1 MSQLSKQD
9 LKAENQLQFPNN
21 NTGLITPSNLKAFNV
36 DMIDS
41 TVNQTTYTGDSGSWT
56 SDIATLQAEVLAL
69 ENFSSSLSGGFVTE
83 GELAAATASLIN
95 QINTKVS
102 ISETSSMTVL
112 SASFALTAAFAQNA
126 NFDTGSYVGT
136 ASFNAYTSSTNN
148 RLDNIESVSGSWITE
163 SETGSF
169 ARTDAQNVFSPLQ
182 TFGNVTV
189 TGNLYVSGSEVI
201 VSSSTLIVGDRI
213 IEVNANRVIG
223 DAGIYAFD
231 ALTDQTGSMIWDPY
245 VDYWK
250 AGLSGSETRVITAAD
265 TASMLSSYITSTQ
278 TGSFATTASNVFTGD
293 QTLVDAGG
301 NSVTLSD
308 TSGSLMLVAKGFT
321 SASAHLSASAG
332 TFTNL
337 IFKTNNNT
345 GDTVISGSNNIFVN
359 PSAPTAGFRRYMTSG
374 NIWTS
379 ATAIPNVSASMA
391 FPITI
396 SNNIGNPI
404 ISLRGPVS
412 SSTWNINDNIFTNG
426 VLNIG
431 VTAANNAQKMISGCN
446 VNYNV
451 IQGTVQLRA
460 QTSDLAS
467 PTVFSNNSVIGGT
480 WTFIQTNSAVNV
492 QSNLLMGQGSGWT
505 FTNNWYSGSAGTGTV
520 SFNGNTITGN
530 NNIITL
536 SGSTSPAGIATIFN
550 TQMFGGYNDI
560 YVNPTSTQYGIGQTF
575 IAGNELTIY
584 GTALQTDPLDALGT
598 TVLGRYNATD
608 GIRDRSRENILIV
621 GTGDA
626 NGKKTGFLID
636 SGSNTFVEGTFN
648 VSGSTSLNGNLIVTG
663 SLTASLGQGLMY
675 VGNASGLTS
684 TISTASLAVENALT
698 SSITRNVI
706 VIARNSN
713 PSTLPAGTVVHITS
727 AVGDNPIFS
736 TASYDTEA
744 LSSNTFGLLRNSS
757 PSGADV
763 EVVVS
768 GVVTGVNTDPAL
780 GYTAGDILYLSSSG
794 QFTRVQPQA
803 PNQIVALGQVLRA
816 QQNNGS
822 VYVSINNGWELDE
835 LHNVQITSPQ
845 TDNLLVYE
853 SASYGLWKNK
863 TISQVGLATTGS
875 NTFIGTNSFSGS
887 TSFTGS
893 APTIQSSSFSGSLIT
908 NLTDTY
914 TDVAAV
920 NQIVT
925 LTSASYAA
933 LVTGSLTNPNT
944 LYIVSGS
951 TGTTGAT
958 FPYTGNAVI
967 TGSLGVSGSMFG
979 GVIALSVVSS
989 TASVDF
995 SAANLF
1001 TLTLPS
1007 ASTHINPTNIRAG
1020 QTINIQI
1027 TQPTPGTGSVTF
1039 PSTVKFAGGNDY
1051 QATATGSAIDML
1063 TFVSFDGTSVLATS
1077 IKNFL

>member
-9 LKAENQLQFPNN
+9 LKAENQLEFPNN
-21 NTGLITPSNLKAFNV
+21 NVGAIAPSNLRAFNV

-41 TVNQTTYTGDSGSWT
+41 TVNQTVFDSFSGSVSSEIT
-56 SDIATLQAEVLAL
+56 TLQADVTAL
-69 ENFSSSLSGGFVTE
+69 ETFSSSLSGGFVTE
-83 GELAAATASLIN
+83 GELAAATASLEA
-95 QINTKVS
+95 QIATKLN

-112 SASFALTAAFAQNA
+112 SSSYAITASFALNA
-126 NFDTGSYVGT
+126 GLTIDTGSFLT
-136 ASFNAYTSSTNN
+136 TSSFNAYTSSTNN
-148 RLDNIESVSGSWITE
+148 RLNNIESQSGSWITE

-169 ARTDAQNVFSPLQ
+169 ARTNAQNVFSPLQ
-182 TFGNVTV
+182 TFGDVTV

-265 TASMLSSYITSTQ
+265 TASMLSPYLTTASFNSVSGT
-278 TGSFATTASNVFTGD
+278 FATTASNVFTGD

-345 GDTVISGSNNIFVN
+345 GDTTISGSNNIFVN
-359 PSAPTAGFRRYMTSG
+359 PNTPTAGFRRFMTAG

-396 SNNIGNPI
+396 SNNIGNPT
-404 ISLRGPVS
+404 ISVRGPVS
-412 SSTWNINDNIFTNG
+412 SSAWNINNNIFTNG
-426 VLNIG
+426 TLNIG
-431 VTAANNAQKMISGCN
+431 VSAANNAEKMTAGCSVTN
-446 VNYNV
+446 NI

-460 QTSDLAS
+460 QTSNLAQAAA
-467 PTVFSNNSVIGGT
+467 FSNNSVIGGT
-480 WTFIQTNSAVNV
+480 WTFIQTNSPVSATN
-492 QSNLLMGQGSGWT
+492 NLLMGNGTGWT
-505 FTNNWYSGSAGTGTV
+505 FTNNWYHNTPGAGILT
-520 SFNGNTITGN
+520 FYGNTFTGD
-530 NNIITL
+530 NNIVTL
-536 SGSTSPAGIATIFN
+536 SGSTSPGGIATIFN

-560 YVNPTSTQYGIGQTF
+560 YVNPNSTQFGIGQTL

-584 GTALQTDPLDALGT
+584 GTALNTDPLDAYGT
-598 TVLGRYNATD
+598 AVLGRYNAVD
-608 GIRDRSRENILIV
+608 GRRDRSRENVLIV

-626 NGKKTGFLID
+626 NGTKTGFLID

-648 VSGSTSLNGNLIVTG
+648 VSGSTSLNGNLILTG

-684 TISTASLAVENALT
+684 TFPTASLAVENALT
-698 SSITRNVI
+698 SSITRNVV
-706 VIARNSN
+706 VIARNGGS
-713 PSTLPAGTVVHITS
+713 STLPAGTVVHITS
-727 AVGDNPIFS
+727 AIGDNPVFT

-744 LSSNTFGLLRNSS
+744 LSSNTLGILRYSS
-757 PSGADV
+757 VAGADV

-768 GVVTGVNTDPAL
+768 GIVTGVDTDPLL
-780 GYTAGDILYLSSSG
+780 GYTAGDIIYLSSSG

-816 QQNNGS
+816 QQNAGS
-822 VYVSINNGWELDE
+822 IYVSINNGWELDE

-863 TISQVGLATTGS
+863 SISQVGLATTGS
-875 NTFIGTNSFSGS
+875 NTFVGT
-887 TSFTGS
+887 
-893 APTIQSSSFSGSLIT
+893 
-908 NLTDTY
+908 
-914 TDVAAV
+914 
-920 NQIVT
+920 QIM
-925 LTSASYAA
+925 
-933 LVTGSLTNPNT
+933 TGSL
-944 LYIVSGS
+944 
-951 TGTTGAT
+951 
-958 FPYTGNAVI
+958 VI
-967 TGSLGVSGSMFG
+967 TGSAQQNVQ
-979 GVIALSVVSS
+979 ALSISS
-989 TASVDF
+989 NTASMDLSV
-995 SAANLF
+995 ANYF
-1001 TLTLPS
+1001 TLTLADTATTHITATNIKPGLSATLLITTGTNSS
-1007 ASTHINPTNIRAG
+1007 ASLAPTLLE
-1020 QTINIQI
+1020 
-1027 TQPTPGTGSVTF
+1027 PSGSDYVASNGSGKKDVLSLVAF
-1039 PSTVKFAGGNDY
+1039 DSTNLYV
-1051 QATATGSAIDML
+1051 
-1063 TFVSFDGTSVLATS
+1063 VST
-1077 IKNFL
+1077 KNMI

>member
-112 SASFALTAAFAQNA
+112 SSSYAITASFALNA
-126 NFDTGSYVGT
+126 GTQINTGSFVT
-136 ASFNAYTSSTNN
+136 TSSFNAYTSQANSRLTNLEATTASLNNSVSLINTFTASANN
-148 RLDNIESVSGSWITE
+148 RLNAIEAVSGSWITE

-169 ARTDAQNVFSPLQ
+169 ARTNAQNVFSPLQ
-182 TFGNVTV
+182 TFGDVTI

-245 VDYWK
+245 TDFWK
-250 AGLSGSETRVITAAD
+250 AGLSGSETRVITAAI
-265 TASMLSSYITSTQ
+265 TASMLSPYLTTASFNSVSGT
-278 TGSFATTASNVFTGD
+278 FATTASNVFTGD
-293 QTLVDAGG
+293 QTLVDAVG

-321 SASAHLSASAG
+321 SASAHLSASVTG
-332 TFTNL
+332 LTSL

-359 PSAPTAGFRRYMTSG
+359 QSAPTAGFRRFMTAG

-379 ATAIPNVSASMA
+379 ATAVPNVSASMA

-396 SNNIGNPI
+396 SNNIGNPTV
-404 ISLRGPVS
+404 SLRGPVS
-412 SSTWNINDNIFTNG
+412 SSAWAISNNIFTNG
-426 VLNIG
+426 TLNIG
-431 VTAANNAQKMISGCN
+431 VSAANNAEKMIAGCN
-446 VNYNV
+446 VTNNI

-460 QTSDLAS
+460 QTSNLTSA
-467 PTVFSNNSVIGGT
+467 TTFANNSVIGGT
-480 WTFIQTNSAVNV
+480 WTFIQTNSAVNAN
-492 QSNLLMGQGSGWT
+492 SNLLMCQAGNAGWT
-505 FTNNWYSGSAGTGTV
+505 FTNNWYNGSAGTGTV
-520 SFNGNTITGN
+520 TFYGNTITGDS
-530 NNIITL
+530 NIITL
-536 SGSTSPAGIATIFN
+536 SGSTSPGGIASIFN

-560 YVNPTSTQYGIGQTF
+560 YVNPNSTQFGIGQTF

-584 GTALQTDPLDALGT
+584 GTALATDPLDAYGT
-598 TVLGRYNATD
+598 AVLGRYNATD
-608 GIRDRSRENILIV
+608 GIRDRSRENVLIV
-621 GTGDA
+621 GTGNA
-626 NGKKTGFLID
+626 NGTKTGFLID
-636 SGSNTFVEGTFN
+636 SGSNTFIEGTLN

-698 SSITRNVI
+698 SSITRNVV
-706 VIARNSN
+706 VIARNN
-713 PSTLPAGTVVHITS
+713 NASTLPAGTVVHITA
-727 AVGDNPIFS
+727 AVGDNPVFT

-744 LSSNTFGLLRNSS
+744 LSSNTFGLLRYSS
-757 PSGADV
+757 APGADV
-763 EVVVS
+763 EVVVN

-780 GYTAGDILYLSSSG
+780 GYTAGDIVYLSSSG
-794 QFTRVQPQA
+794 QFTKVQPQA
-803 PNQIVALGQVLRA
+803 PNQIVTLGQVLRA

-822 VYVSINNGWELDE
+822 IYVSINNGWELDE

-845 TDNLLVYE
+845 TNNLLVYE

-875 NTFIGTNSFSGS
+875 NTFVGTQIM
-887 TSFTGS
+887 T
-893 APTIQSSSFSGSLIT
+893 GSLI
-908 NLTDTY
+908 
-914 TDVAAV
+914 
-920 NQIVT
+920 
-925 LTSASYAA
+925 
-933 LVTGSLTNPNT
+933 
-944 LYIVSGS
+944 
-951 TGTTGAT
+951 
-958 FPYTGNAVI
+958 I
-967 TGSLGVSGSMFG
+967 TGSTQQNVQ
-979 GVIALSVVSS
+979 ALSISS
-989 TASVDF
+989 NTASMDLSV
-995 SAANLF
+995 ANYF
-1001 TLTLPS
+1001 TLTLADTATTHITATNIKPGLSATLLITTGTNSS
-1007 ASTHINPTNIRAG
+1007 ASLAPTLLE
-1020 QTINIQI
+1020 
-1027 TQPTPGTGSVTF
+1027 PSGSDYVASNGSGKKDVLSFVAFDTTNLYVA
-1039 PSTVKFAGGNDY
+1039 ST
-1051 QATATGSAIDML
+1051 
-1063 TFVSFDGTSVLATS
+1063 
-1077 IKNFL
+1077 KNMI